1 MSKCLLQ
8 CEGVFASVKKFPIM
22 EENDDESHLIFVEG
36 YKRYKRFFE
45 QRQGE
50 KLYMNKNKWFTFVMI
65 SDPPIREAYIY

>member
-50 KLYMNKNKWFTFVMI
+50 KLYMNKNK
-65 SDPPIREAYIY
+65 